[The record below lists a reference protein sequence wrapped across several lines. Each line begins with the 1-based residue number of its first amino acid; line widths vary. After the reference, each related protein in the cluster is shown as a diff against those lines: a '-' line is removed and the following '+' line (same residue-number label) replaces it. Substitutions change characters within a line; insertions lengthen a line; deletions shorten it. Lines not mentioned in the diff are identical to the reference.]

1 MSEETLTQE
10 EIRGS
15 INAAFDSVSLING
28 IVEGTQMESESIQDK
43 KDTIDRN
50 IGHLDIMTDKDWFN
64 DGLEEGE
71 ADQIAAAI
79 TAGNDWTLAN

>member
-28 IVEGTQMESESIQDK
+28 IVEGSQMESDSIQEK
-43 KDTIDRN
+43 KDAIDRN
-50 IGHLDIMTDKDWFN
+50 IGHLEIMTGKDWFN
-64 DGLEEGE
+64 GGLEDGE
-71 ADQIAAAI
+71 ADQITAAI
-79 TAGNDWTLAN
+79 TAGNEFLDGN

>member
-15 INAAFDSVSLING
+15 INAAFDSVGLING
-28 IVEGTQMESESIQDK
+28 IVDGSQMGGESIQEK

-50 IGHLDIMTDKDWFN
+50 IGHLEIMTGKDWFN

-71 ADQIAAAI
+71 ADQIDSAV
-79 TAGNDWTLAN
+79 TAGSGFIAAN

>member
-28 IVEGTQMESESIQDK
+28 IVEGSQMESDSIQEK
-43 KDTIDRN
+43 KDAIDRN
-50 IGHLDIMTDKDWFN
+50 IGHLEIMTGKDWFN
-64 DGLEEGE
+64 GGLEEGE
-71 ADQIAAAI
+71 ADQITAAI
-79 TAGNDWTLAN
+79 TAGNEFLDGN